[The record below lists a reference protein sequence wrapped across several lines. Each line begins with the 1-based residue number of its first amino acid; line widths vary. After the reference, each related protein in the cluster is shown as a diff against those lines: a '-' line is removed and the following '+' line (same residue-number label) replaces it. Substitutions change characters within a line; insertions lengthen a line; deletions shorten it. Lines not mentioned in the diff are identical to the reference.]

1 MTLWT
6 QELDQVRLNEM
17 IHQANVLGK
26 RSNSGFKKEA
36 WPAALKKLNMK
47 TNCSFTMPQLK
58 SHNATM
64 REHYSIISTMSD
76 ASGMG
81 WESERCMVVC
91 LDTTWDA
98 YLATKPKKYQQWK
111 NKPFPLFHLCES
123 FYKGTLATGKGDR
136 VAGNLNHRATSYIS
150 DDCQS
155 EAKQDALLDVDF
167 GQHRPRPEFD
177 LDYSDRDDSMASSR
191 RAPPSPQSPPSKRH
205 RGALGSDM
213 LVEMK
218 KQKEDT
224 ATQFE
229 VLCGLLK
236 SSPSG
241 ASKTLTRTEQAVG
254 ILQTDFEAMPMHR
267 LVAACD
273 VLEVEANASVFLQLK
288 GELRNAWL
296 EHKQGPP

>member
-36 WPAALKKLNMK
+36 WAAALKKLNMK

-177 LDYSDRDDSMASSR
+177 LDYSDRDDSMVSSHL
-191 RAPPSPQSPPSKRH
+191 ASPPNRLQVVVHLHPHNRRH
-205 RGALGSDM
+205 QNDI
-213 LVEMK
+213 VELWA
-218 KQKEDT
+218 
-224 ATQFE
+224 ATC
-229 VLCGLLK
+229 L
-236 SSPSG
+236 S
-241 ASKTLTRTEQAVG
+241 R
-254 ILQTDFEAMPMHR
+254 
-267 LVAACD
+267 
-273 VLEVEANASVFLQLK
+273 
-288 GELRNAWL
+288 
-296 EHKQGPP
+296 